1 MKRDIRFMYKKHVLQ
16 ALKRGIIPFCI
27 MSSLSLIMLFSSI
40 ELRQVKGTFLT
51 GVIITIIAGFL
62 NYL

>member
-1 MKRDIRFMYKKHVLQ
+1 MYKKHVLQ

-40 ELRQVKGTFLT
+40 EFRQVKGTFLT
-51 GVIITIIAGFL
+51 GIIITIKAASSTI
-62 NYL
+62 YEV